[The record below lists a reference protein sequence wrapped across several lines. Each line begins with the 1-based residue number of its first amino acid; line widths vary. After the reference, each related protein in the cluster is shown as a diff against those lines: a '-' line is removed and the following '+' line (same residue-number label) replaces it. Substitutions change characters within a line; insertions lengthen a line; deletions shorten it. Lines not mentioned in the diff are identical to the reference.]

1 MSNMGNAGG
10 EYGQNPPA
18 CGGSRKKRRKN
29 RAASVM
35 NAISYLVFILGVSL
49 LLSAV
54 AIYVANDVFAFVKPE
69 KKVMLELAESQT
81 PAQMASILKEEG
93 VIRCK
98 WAFVLYTKLAN
109 DGQSFKTGK
118 FEVDADMDYGQ
129 IINTLN
135 RVPTYTE
142 TVSVTIPEGYTLQQ
156 IAQLLEDARV
166 CGAEDILNTAETYPF
181 KHEML
186 QNIPMEEPNRL
197 EGYLYPDTYEFY
209 INDSPVRVVNSM
221 LNNFNNK
228 YTEEMRQLTENSGLT
243 MRQILTIA
251 SMIEREAVLPEEQA
265 RISGVIYNRLN
276 NMDAYPHL
284 DIDATVQYALGEHKE
299 NLTYADL
306 EVDSPYNTYKVVGLP
321 QGPICNP
328 GVPAILAALQPE
340 SHDYYFY
347 VADPETKG
355 HVFAR
360 NNAEHEENVA
370 AMRAKAGN

>member
-1 MSNMGNAGG
+1 MSDIGNAGG
-10 EYGQNPPA
+10 GRTANQPPRS
-18 CGGSRKKRRKN
+18 GGGKRKRKN

-69 KKVMLELAESQT
+69 KKVMLELEQAQS
-81 PAQMASILKEEG
+81 PAQMAATLKEEG

-98 WAFVLYTKLAN
+98 WAFVLYVKLSN
-109 DGQSFKTGK
+109 DGQDFKTGK
-118 FEVDADMDYGQ
+118 FEVDANMDYGQ

-142 TVSVTIPEGYTLQQ
+142 TVEVTIPEGYTLKQ

-166 CGAEDILNTAETYPF
+166 CGAEDILNTANTYPF

-186 QNIPMEEPNRL
+186 QNIPMEENRL
-197 EGYLYPDTYEFY
+197 EGYLFPDTYQFY
-209 INDSPVRVVNSM
+209 INDNPVRVVNTM
-221 LNNFNNK
+221 LNNFNKK
-228 YTEEMRQLTENSGLT
+228 YTGEMRQLTENSGLS

-251 SMIEREAVLPEEQA
+251 SMVEREAVLPEEQA

-299 NLTYADL
+299 NLTYEDL
-306 EVDSPYNTYKVVGLP
+306 EVDSPYNTYKVIGLP

-340 SHDYYFY
+340 AHDYFFY
-347 VADPETKG
+347 VADPETQG